1 VHSVFSAQT
10 KAIQAFTRNL
20 PAMNLASQ
28 HPRDASN
35 ASSLKMAKELYDF
48 VERGDLLNTNGIDG
62 FIDVEISATFL
73 GHALGITA
81 GGLMA
86 TIKEKVDNFVSEE
99 RVFLP
104 IRTSREHMLGTAR
117 AVLSFVLKAR
127 LYERSPR
134 KPTDES
140 LRSPLVITLSS
151 LGLSAG
157 NHFRK
162 FVREPVYHAA
172 LSSSGFFGLN
182 LFRWCGIPGHNHRVG
197 P

>member
-1 VHSVFSAQT
+1 
-10 KAIQAFTRNL
+10 
-20 PAMNLASQ
+20 
-28 HPRDASN
+28 
-35 ASSLKMAKELYDF
+35 
-48 VERGDLLNTNGIDG
+48 
-62 FIDVEISATFL
+62 
-73 GHALGITA
+73 
-81 GGLMA
+81 
-86 TIKEKVDNFVSEE
+86 
-99 RVFLP
+99 
-104 IRTSREHMLGTAR
+104 MLGTAR